1 MFERLLYISR
11 AQPSVEAHVVYDI
24 IRVSHNRNS
33 EFDLTG
39 ALLFL
44 DGYFVQVLEGEP
56 FRVQERF
63 AIITADPRHEDVQLR
78 YACRVNTRLFPDQ
91 WMALRLQSEIDSR
104 RFEEIGYR
112 PGLPAAHFDAET
124 VLRFVQ
130 ACCADSKLPPT

>member
-1 MFERLLYISR
+1 MFERLLYISC
-11 AQPSVEAHVVYDI
+11 AQPDVEARTVYDI

-63 AIITADPRHEDVQLR
+63 EIITADPRHHDVQLR
-78 YACRVNTRLFPDQ
+78 SASRVSTRLFSDQ
-91 WMALRLQSEIDSR
+91 WMALRLRNEIDSR
-104 RFEEIGYR
+104 RFEEINYR
-112 PGLPAAHFDAET
+112 PGLPAEHFNAAT

-130 ACCADSKLPPT
+130 SCCADSQQQPT

>member
-11 AQPSVEAHVVYDI
+11 AQPSVEARVVYDI
-24 IRVSHNRNS
+24 IRVAHNRNS

-63 AIITADPRHEDVQLR
+63 AIIAADPRHEDVQLR
-78 YACRVNTRLFPDQ
+78 HTSRVKTRLFPNQ

-112 PGLPAAHFDAET
+112 PGLPAAHFEAAT
-124 VLRFVQ
+124 VLGFMQ